1 MTKCKTCGSEISWA
15 KDPQTGKFFPVNPNG
30 SSHTHPKP
38 EGPTPTQESPKPSP
52 TPLKFVVEYGETIPS
67 GDYSSRRYTLIH
79 EFPQDGS
86 VNVDDAF
93 RFVKSKV
100 KAWIETDKP
109 KETAKP

>member
-1 MTKCKTCGSEISWA
+1 MPKCKNCGLEISWA
-15 KDPQTGKFFPVNPNG
+15 KDPQTGKFFPVNPDG
-30 SSHTHPKP
+30 SNHTHPK
-38 EGPTPTQESPKPSP
+38 EGPQQPSPKPSP
-52 TPLKFVVEYGETIPS
+52 TPLKFVVEYGETISVEPY
-67 GDYSSRRYTLIH
+67 GSRRYTLIH